1 MLLEEE
7 SQRRPTIREILAQSD
22 LSKLFD
28 KEAAAEAAAA
38 EAAAVAE
45 EEEEEEE
52 EEG

>member
-7 SQRRPTIREILAQSD
+7 SRRRPTIHEILAQSD

-28 KEAAAEAAAA
+28 EEAAAA
-38 EAAAVAE
+38 EAAAPEAVE

-52 EEG
+52 EEEAD